1 MNTYIFLKELRFFA
15 HHGVGEQ
22 ETRVGNEFTI
32 DLRIKTDI
40 AKAMRTDNVD
50 DTVSY
55 ADIYEVIK
63 QEMNIPSKLLEHVV
77 GRIARRLFQDFPTI
91 EALEL
96 KLYKRNPPM
105 GADIAA
111 AGVEVCCNRSEV
123 SV

>member
-1 MNTYIFLKELRFFA
+1 MNTYIFLKDLHFFA

-77 GRIARRLFQDFPTI
+77 GRIAHRLFRDFPTI

-111 AGVEVCCNRSEV
+111 AGVEVCSNRSEV

>member
-77 GRIARRLFQDFPTI
+77 GRIARRLFRDFPTI

-111 AGVEVCCNRSEV
+111 AGVEVCCSRSEV